1 MSLSPLVRY
10 RGNYTP
16 RWKDVFRFVDLN
28 DLKTEGLDY
37 LNIQILTDLG
47 WIKDDNFGMI
57 KNLYFN
63 KVNTEN
69 PNIIISNN
77 LNTNSERFI
86 YPLIGDVS
94 IDFSD
99 FYVFRSSWDPFYYK
113 KYIKNNLY
121 ENVIGTRDPK
131 EEKSFFAS
139 KTISIPKE
147 IRLETFPLGIS
158 TSQDVIDAGSLQNIE
173 AGIITKAITTSTKTE
188 LDLSVLV
195 TKSLSDWLITDGFG
209 TEFYKFINPNYSFGD
224 LIIEDDIKTYIQ
236 ENIFQRYV
244 IKEVILWEKVWIRS
258 KGVIN
263 LPQIAINLTD
273 AEKIKNNYLR
283 SKNFKVIIDE
293 GGGLNFKVIYTVPKD
308 KRTSIAITVVLE
320 KK

>member
-1 MSLSPLVRY
+1 
-10 RGNYTP
+10 
-16 RWKDVFRFVDLN
+16 
-28 DLKTEGLDY
+28 
-37 LNIQILTDLG
+37 
-47 WIKDDNFGMI
+47 
-57 KNLYFN
+57 
-63 KVNTEN
+63 
-69 PNIIISNN
+69 
-77 LNTNSERFI
+77 
-86 YPLIGDVS
+86 
-94 IDFSD
+94 
-99 FYVFRSSWDPFYYK
+99 VFRSSWDPFYYK

-139 KTISIPKE
+139 KTISIPNE
-147 IRLETFPLGIS
+147 IRLETFPLGVS
-158 TSQDVIDAGSLQNIE
+158 TSQDVIDAGSLQNID

-188 LDLSVLV
+188 LDLSILV

-236 ENIFQRYV
+236 ENILQRYV

-263 LPQIAINLTD
+263 PPQIAINLTD